1 MASNGEPRRLQVAIP
16 IFENMTMLDLV
27 GPYEMLNAV
36 PHIDVVFVG
45 HKRGLVSDLGS
56 FTMEAK
62 ASFDEVPSPDVL
74 VVPGGLGTR
83 TLQYDKTILDWIRKA
98 HETTLYTTSVCTGS
112 LLLGAA
118 GLLKGLD
125 ATTHWAILPTL
136 SSFGANPVSARV
148 VRQGKIITAAGVSSG
163 IDMGIQ
169 LVALL
174 TDELTAK
181 AVQLFTEYDPEP
193 PFNTG
198 HPSKATPDVRDK
210 TDSILHLHHAD
221 FAAKTQGK

>member
-1 MASNGEPRRLQVAIP
+1 MALMECM
-16 IFENMTMLDLV
+16 IF
-27 GPYEMLNAV
+27 
-36 PHIDVVFVG
+36 
-45 HKRGLVSDLGS
+45 
-56 FTMEAK
+56 
-62 ASFDEVPSPDVL
+62 
-74 VVPGGLGTR
+74 
-83 TLQYDKTILDWIRKA
+83 
-98 HETTLYTTSVCTGS
+98 
-112 LLLGAA
+112 
-118 GLLKGLD
+118 
-125 ATTHWAILPTL
+125 
-136 SSFGANPVSARV
+136 
-148 VRQGKIITAAGVSSG
+148 QGKIITAAGVSSG